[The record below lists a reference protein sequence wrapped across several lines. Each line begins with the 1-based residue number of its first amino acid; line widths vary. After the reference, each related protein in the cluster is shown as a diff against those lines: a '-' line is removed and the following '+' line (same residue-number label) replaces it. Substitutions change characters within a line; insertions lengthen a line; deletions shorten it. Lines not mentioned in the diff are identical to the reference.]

1 MTYPTHYALND
12 TIPVGMDTHL
22 PELIACCVLLCIAGI
37 CGVII
42 YNLKKHK

>member
-1 MTYPTHYALND
+1 MTYATHYALND
-12 TIPVGMDTHL
+12 TIPVQAANYL
-22 PELIACCVLLCIAGI
+22 PEIIACFVLACIIGV